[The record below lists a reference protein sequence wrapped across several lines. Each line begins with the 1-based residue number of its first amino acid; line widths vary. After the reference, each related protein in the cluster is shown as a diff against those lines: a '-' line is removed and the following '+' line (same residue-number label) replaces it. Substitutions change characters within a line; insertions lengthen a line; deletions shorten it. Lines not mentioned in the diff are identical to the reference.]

1 MITIQNMHYVEA
13 LQQLVRTDD
22 SKILVFIIGTLFA
35 IVVDMATGWAKS
47 IVTKTSSSDIGTR
60 GLLKHLSLFSLLMVL
75 ALFAIF
81 LGNYAILAWYGL
93 VVYYWL
99 LQFQSVLE
107 NLDAMGVDIKG
118 FTTFIQAVH
127 SDNEPKK
134 ENDRINK

>member
-1 MITIQNMHYVEA
+1 MLNMTNWHYIEFLQSLIKSDDTKIAIFA
-13 LQQLVRTDD
+13 L
-22 SKILVFIIGTLFA
+22 GTLIA
-35 IVVDMATGWAKS
+35 IVIDMVTGWTKS
-47 IVTKTSSSDIGTR
+47 IVTKTPSSDIGTR

-81 LGNYAILAWYGL
+81 LGNHAIIAWYGL

-118 FTTFIQAVH
+118 FNTFIQAVH
-127 SDNEPKK
+127 SDSEPKQ
-134 ENDRINK
+134 ENDLTKK